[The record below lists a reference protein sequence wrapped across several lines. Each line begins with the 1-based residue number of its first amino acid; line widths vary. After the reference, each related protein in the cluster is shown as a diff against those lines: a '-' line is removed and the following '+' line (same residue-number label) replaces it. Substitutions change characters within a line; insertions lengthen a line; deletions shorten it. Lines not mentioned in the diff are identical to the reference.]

1 MWNISS
7 EHAFSLQF
15 FTHRGPVIGY
25 CGYCSYWGLLEITG
39 LLEGAPGWRPDGY
52 TTSKA
57 APDFTMLFLGC

>member
-1 MWNISS
+1 MWNLRS

-39 LLEGAPGWRPDGY
+39 VARLIKHEI
-52 TTSKA
+52 
-57 APDFTMLFLGC
+57 